1 MSRYLG
7 THQFTFAGAAA
18 GSFIYDRASSENT
31 FSLQFEPIA
40 LYRLNDW
47 ILFEGTIQG
56 SLPNGSAADFE
67 LPVATAQVFL
77 NDYLEINAGIFDQPF
92 GDWYEDQSPL
102 WVNRFIT
109 APLLWRR
116 SGGAAD

>member
-1 MSRYLG
+1 MDFVR
-7 THQFTFAGAAA
+7 
-18 GSFIYDRASSENT
+18 
-31 FSLQFEPIA
+31 
-40 LYRLNDW
+40 
-47 ILFEGTIQG
+47 GTIQG

-77 NDYLEINAGIFDQPF
+77 NDYLEINAGTFDQPF